1 MKRAHY
7 CLDLNIRLEISLHR
21 NTWKKV
27 QVGSLRLLTASWIK
41 SHILCCHILEILTI
55 NYPSLQV
62 VWGNHKFNLG
72 SQPNYF
78 LLKSTSFGTSKN
90 NLYLLHP
97 PLFFTMRSVDSS
109 PEYIH
114 LCYCDLLLIWSF
126 MSRAWLM
133 VAQKF
138 NQAGRSRWI
147 FLSFRP
153 VWSTYLVSDQ
163 PGTYWD
169 RVSKSRHKSHF
180 ISMQK

>member
-1 MKRAHY
+1 MLHDLKSSWAHLLSLWKSESKWSAPTPVWIWTFAWKFHSTEIPERKY
-7 CLDLNIRLEISLHR
+7 RLGLSGCWLHPGSSL
-21 NTWKKV
+21 
-27 QVGSLRLLTASWIK
+27 WIK

-114 LCYCDLLLIWSF
+114 LCYCDLLLIWKVLWVEHGRWWHKNLIKQAEAGGSF
-126 MSRAWLM
+126 W
-133 VAQKF
+133 
-138 NQAGRSRWI
+138 
-147 FLSFRP
+147 
-153 VWSTYLVSDQ
+153 VSGQ
-163 PGTYWD
+163 YGL
-169 RVSKSRHKSHF
+169 H
-180 ISMQK
+180 I